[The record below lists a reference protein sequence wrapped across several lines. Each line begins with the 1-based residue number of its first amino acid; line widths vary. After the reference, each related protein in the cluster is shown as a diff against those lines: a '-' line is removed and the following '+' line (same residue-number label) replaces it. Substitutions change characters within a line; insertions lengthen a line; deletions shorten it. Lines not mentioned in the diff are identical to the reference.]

1 MPLIDLVIGY
11 QLAQNV
17 LERLQDPNV
26 EPVEPSTTDPD
37 RWCHTLDGTPVHPVH
52 AAVLLA
58 IGRIQTSIFDRQRNV
73 RSIQSKS
80 RRFPPW
86 MRHILLLESKGR
98 CTTNGCDAPFPWLQ
112 ADHIKPASRGGPTT
126 LNNGQTLCAPENHL
140 KADHEPE

>member
-58 IGRIQTSIFDRQRNV
+58 IGRIQTSVWDRQRNV